1 MMGHPVYR
9 VRFCLLGG
17 RGLHVEVVVD
27 GMVVEVVVDGIVV
40 EVVVDVAFVVVC
52 VDPVVIVVVG
62 VVLVVVLLDAALHG
76 HCPLSSPFR
85 LMMNFLSR
93 CALRTSALAS
103 PVALPFHSGSGLEK
117 YMIRLLYASVSYLW
131 MENSD

>member
-1 MMGHPVYR
+1 
-9 VRFCLLGG
+9 
-17 RGLHVEVVVD
+17 
-27 GMVVEVVVDGIVV
+27 MVVEVVVDGIVV
-40 EVVVDVAFVVVC
+40 EVVVDVAFVC